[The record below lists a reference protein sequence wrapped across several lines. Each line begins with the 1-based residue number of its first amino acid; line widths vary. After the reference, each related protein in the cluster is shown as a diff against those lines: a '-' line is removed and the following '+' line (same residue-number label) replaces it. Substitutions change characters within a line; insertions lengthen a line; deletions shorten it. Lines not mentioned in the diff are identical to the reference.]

1 MKTRL
6 RDKFRLNNKGNT
18 LGIVIIGIFIL
29 SILGT
34 LILGLTATNF
44 NMKLVDKKSESTFY
58 YAEKAIDEVYAGIG
72 TEVMTCARE
81 SYENVMESYVQ
92 PDNSSVNGVSY
103 LESDEANQL
112 FKDTYVDGKTSGT
125 IVLING
131 MKQLFPEGTTDVNT
145 ILSRLQGYIIP
156 EATGNYNI
164 NLVAY
169 NDSTEETEVVYEKDA
184 LGKITSVLLKNV
196 CVECET
202 KNTGFYSSILTDFK
216 IKVPDISIDFS
227 ASGNPHQFDEFFSYS
242 LVAQGTDSNDPAIE
256 IDAIDTTITGNVYAG
271 NSNNK
276 ESLVVKRP
284 NANLRVNAK
293 NLVCEGSFILKSAN
307 ATLRNLAGSDILNST
322 DTLQFYAGGIKTENA
337 ATGGVANASKLDIAG
352 NCIVADDMEINGD
365 NSTINIKGIY
375 FGYGFMAKS
384 DVDDPSTPEDETK
397 VEADRGT
404 TVISGFNRPAT
415 DTPKEHEKRSA
426 IIINARSADVNMMGV
441 DKLILGGRA
450 YIDLD
455 EGGQYGDAS
464 YMTGES
470 ISFKGNQQ
478 MYLADN
484 LSAAVSGNPID
495 YTSEFLPKMTALGW
509 TLGTEPDISLLGLD
523 PNKVVAK
530 KTGSKVYFYNNKKNP
545 VEQTEYFIDTFAND
559 SNKQRELAE
568 QINKLDVKNLKFNTG
583 LKAYTVGAFMQVENG
598 EIVLPKDGGK
608 LKYGDQG
615 ISEDDFHKYITDV
628 KIRKSHL
635 TPALHD
641 ISTSSILGLEYTT
654 EALSTET
661 GTPYEYYMNETF
673 INAQTSR
680 VEVAD
685 CRGQSYSEQLKNVL
699 QAIDSNIDFENRTYN
714 GKSFRVGYLITNEG
728 GSSAFPI
735 EFDAGIVITN
745 HPIIIYKDF
754 MGLIVCNGSV
764 YISGGN
770 VNIKACKE
778 LVEWMFFN
786 IPELQQCLKDYTP
799 TGSVSSDVY
808 VESSGITYKDLVE
821 KSNWRRNT
829 Q

>member
-6 RDKFRLNNKGNT
+6 RFKHRLNNKGNT

-72 TEVMTCARE
+72 TEVMACARE
-81 SYENVMESYVQ
+81 AYENVMENFVR
-92 PDNSSVNGVSY
+92 PDSGSINGVSY
-103 LESDEANQL
+103 LKNDEANEL
-112 FKDTYVDGKTSGT
+112 FKDTYINGKSIGPT
-125 IVLING
+125 VLIQG
-131 MKQLFPEGTTDVNT
+131 LKQLFPEGTTDVNT
-145 ILSRLQGYIIP
+145 ILSRLQTYIIP
-156 EATGNYNI
+156 EGTYDI
-164 NLVAY
+164 NLAVY
-169 NDSTEETEVVYEKDA
+169 DDGTDETEVVYETDA
-184 LGKITSVLLKNV
+184 SGEVTSVSLKNV

-202 KNTGFYSSILTDFK
+202 KNTGFYASILTDFK
-216 IKVPDISIDFS
+216 IKVPDMSIGFS
-227 ASGNPHQFDEFFSYS
+227 ASGGTHKFDEFFSYS
-242 LVAQGTDSNDPAIE
+242 LVAQGTNSDAGAID
-256 IDAIDTTITGNVYAG
+256 IDAVSTTITGNIYAG

-276 ESLVVKRP
+276 ESLVLRRP
-284 NANLRVNAK
+284 NANLRINAK

-307 ATLRNLAGSDILNST
+307 AVLRNLNGEEALDSI
-322 DTLQFYAGGIKTENA
+322 DTLQFYAGGIKTENS
-337 ATGGVANASKLDIAG
+337 ATGGVSNASNLDIAG
-352 NCIVADDMEINGD
+352 DCIISDDLEINGD
-365 NSTINIKGIY
+365 NSTLNIKGNY
-375 FGYGFMAKS
+375 FGYGFMAKA

-404 TVISGFNRPAT
+404 TVISGFNRPST

-426 IIINARSADVNMMGV
+426 IIINAKSADVNMMGLS
-441 DKLILGGRA
+441 KLILAGRA

-484 LSAAVSGNPID
+484 LGEAVSGNPVS
-495 YTSEFLPKMTALGW
+495 YEQEFLGKMTSLGW
-509 TLGTEPDISLLGLD
+509 VLGTEPDISLLGLD
-523 PNKVVAK
+523 SNKIVAK
-530 KTGSKVYFYNNKKNP
+530 KTGSKVYFYYNQKNP
-545 VEQTEYFIDTFAND
+545 VEQTEYFIDTFNND
-559 SNKQRELAE
+559 NNMQRALSE
-568 QINKLDVKNLKFNTG
+568 QISKLDVKNLKFSTG
-583 LKAYTVGAFMQVENG
+583 LKAYTSGVFMQVENN
-598 EIVLPKDGGK
+598 EIVVPRDNGK

-615 ISEDDFHKYITDV
+615 ISEDDFHKIIADI

-635 TPALHD
+635 TPSLHD
-641 ISTSSILGLEYTT
+641 LSTTSILGRLEYTT

-673 INAQTSR
+673 VNLQTGR
-680 VEVAD
+680 LEKTD
-685 CRGQSYSEQLKNVL
+685 LRGQAYSEELKNVL
-699 QAIDSNIDFENRTYN
+699 QSIDSNIDFEHATYN
-714 GKSFRVGYLITNEG
+714 GKHFQVGYLITNEG
-728 GSSAFPI
+728 GTGSFPI
-735 EFDAGIVITN
+735 TFDAGVVVTNRPITIN
-745 HPIIIYKDF
+745 KDF

-770 VNIKACKE
+770 VEIKACKE

-786 IPELQQCLKDYTP
+786 IPDLQKCLKGFEP
-799 TGSVSSDVY
+799 TDPDAGDLY
-808 VESSGITYKDLVE
+808 VESGGITYKDLVE

-829 Q
+829 K